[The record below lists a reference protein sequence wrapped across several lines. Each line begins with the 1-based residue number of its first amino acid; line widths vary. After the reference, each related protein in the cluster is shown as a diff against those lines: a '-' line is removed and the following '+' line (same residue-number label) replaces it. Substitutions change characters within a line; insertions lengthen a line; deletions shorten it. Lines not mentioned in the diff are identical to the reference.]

1 MSESTIAT
9 SNISEAMRTAVGTEI
24 GRSVSY
30 PVGENDIR
38 RWAIAT
44 YWPEEPPA
52 RYLDA
57 PADGSPMI
65 APEEFNVMSTSWRA
79 ASSER
84 SANVIEKPQ
93 LAINPDMTE
102 NQIGVEG
109 PGLKNMLNGGMTV
122 EYGAPIRAG
131 DVITSIR
138 TLGDYAEREGRL
150 GLMLFST
157 SVDTWTNQ
165 DGEFV
170 KRSTMTLIRY

>member
-1 MSESTIAT
+1 VTESH
-9 SNISEAMRTAVGTEI
+9 ISEAMRGAVGTEI

-52 RYLDA
+52 AYLDA
-57 PADGSPMI
+57 PADGGPMV
-65 APEEFNVMSTSWRA
+65 APEEFNVMSTAWRP
-79 ASSER
+79 ASSQ
-84 SANVIEKPQ
+84 SSPDAITKPE
-93 LAINPDMTE
+93 LTINPDLTE
-102 NQIGVEG
+102 NQVGIEG
-109 PGLKNMLNGGMTV
+109 PGLTKMLNGGMSV
-122 EYGAPIRAG
+122 EYGVPIRAG
-131 DVITSIR
+131 DVITSVR
-138 TLGDYAEREGRL
+138 TLGEYAEREGRL

-165 DGEFV
+165 DGDVV

>member
-1 MSESTIAT
+1 MTQ
-9 SNISEAMRTAVGTEI
+9 SNISEAMRAAVGAEI

-65 APEEFNVMSTSWRA
+65 APEEFNVMSAAWRP

-84 SANVIEKPQ
+84 SAKAIEKPVRMC
-93 LAINPDMTE
+93 I
-102 NQIGVEG
+102 V
-109 PGLKNMLNGGMTV
+109 
-122 EYGAPIRAG
+122 G
-131 DVITSIR
+131 D
-138 TLGDYAEREGRL
+138 REDGRCPA
-150 GLMLFST
+150 
-157 SVDTWTNQ
+157 
-165 DGEFV
+165 
-170 KRSTMTLIRY
+170 

>member
-1 MSESTIAT
+1 MPESHV
-9 SNISEAMRTAVGTEI
+9 SEAMRNAVGTEI

-38 RWAIAT
+38 RWAVAT

-52 RYLDA
+52 RYIDA

-65 APEEFNVMSTSWRA
+65 APEEFNVMSTAWRP

-84 SANVIEKPQ
+84 SAKAIERPD
-93 LAINPDMTE
+93 LTINPDMTE
-102 NQIGVEG
+102 NQVGVEG
-109 PGLKNMLNGGMTV
+109 PGLTNMLNGGMTV
-122 EYGAPIRAG
+122 EYGTPVKAG
-131 DVITSIR
+131 DVITSVR
-138 TLGDYAEREGRL
+138 TLGEYAEREGRL

-165 DGEFV
+165 DGELV

>member
-1 MSESTIAT
+1 MTE
-9 SNISEAMRTAVGTEI
+9 SNISAAMHKAVGTEI

-44 YWPEEPPA
+44 YWPDEPPA
-52 RYLDA
+52 RFIDA

-65 APEEFNVMSTSWRA
+65 APEEFNAMSSAWQPATSEVSPRA
-79 ASSER
+79 
-84 SANVIEKPQ
+84 IESTGPGH
-93 LAINPDMTE
+93 NPDSTE
-102 NQIGVEG
+102 NQVGIQG
-109 PGLKNMLNGGMTV
+109 PGLTKMLNGGMSV
-122 EYGAPIRAG
+122 EYGAPIAAG

-138 TLGDYAEREGRL
+138 TLGEYTEREGRL
-150 GLMLFST
+150 GLMLFSS

-165 DGEFV
+165 NGDFV

>member
-1 MSESTIAT
+1 MTESH
-9 SNISEAMRTAVGTEI
+9 ISEAMRNAVGTEI

-44 YWPEEPPA
+44 YWPAEPPA
-52 RYLDA
+52 RYIDS
-57 PADGSPMI
+57 PVDGSAMI
-65 APEEFNVMSTSWRA
+65 APEEFNVMAAAWRP
-79 ASSER
+79 ASSQR
-84 SANVIEKPQ
+84 SAKAIEKPE
-93 LAINPDMTE
+93 LTINPDMTE
-102 NQIGVEG
+102 NQVGVEG

-122 EYGAPIRAG
+122 EYGVPVRAG
-131 DVITSIR
+131 DVITSVR
-138 TLGDYAEREGRL
+138 TLGEYAEREGRL
-150 GLMLFST
+150 GLMLFSS